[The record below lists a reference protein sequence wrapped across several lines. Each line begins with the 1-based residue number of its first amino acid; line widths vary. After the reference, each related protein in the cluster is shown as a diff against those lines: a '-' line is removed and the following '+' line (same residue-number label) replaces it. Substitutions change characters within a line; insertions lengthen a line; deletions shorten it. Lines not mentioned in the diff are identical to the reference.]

1 MVKNLPALGFNT
13 WNTFGENIN
22 EQLVRDT
29 ADAMVSTGLRDAG
42 YTYLVIDDCWAEK
55 ERDDSHR
62 LVPSHEKFPS
72 GMKALADYVHGKG
85 LKFGMYSCAG
95 NQTCAGYP
103 SSFE

>member
-42 YTYLVIDDCWAEK
+42 YT
-55 ERDDSHR
+55 
-62 LVPSHEKFPS
+62 
-72 GMKALADYVHGKG
+72 
-85 LKFGMYSCAG
+85 
-95 NQTCAGYP
+95 
-103 SSFE
+103 